1 MGFWFMG
8 VILSFVF
15 LILSP
20 NACTLENFKL
30 KATERERGLEH
41 YLFARTKYKA
51 FVFG

>member
-1 MGFWFMG
+1 MG

-15 LILSP
+15 LTLSP
-20 NACTLENFKL
+20 SVCPLENSKL